1 MRTSLIAIPVL
12 AAALVAGCGGSSSPD
27 GGKPSRPA
35 DPNAA
40 EKSPPGDI
48 PDNQAF
54 VAYTPSGAD
63 YSVKVPEGW
72 GRRSSGKAVTFS
84 DKLNSVTMEAVPAST
99 KLPSGQSQRRVKT
112 VKRRAGSA
120 ELVTYLA
127 PAKPNP
133 VTGKSGEDAI
143 ERYVFHHAGEDVV
156 LTLKGPKGAD
166 NVDPWRIVTN
176 SLTFKG

>member
-35 DPNAA
+35 NPNAA

-54 VAYTPSGAD
+54 VAYRPAGAD

-72 GRRSSGKAVTFS
+72 GRRSVGKAVTFS
-84 DKLNSVTMEAVPAST
+84 DKLNSVTMEAVPAGT
-99 KLPSGQSQRRVKT
+99 KLRSGQAQRKG
-112 VKRRAGSA
+112 RAVQRKAGKA
-120 ELVTYLA
+120 ELVTYIA
-127 PAKPNP
+127 PAKPNR
-133 VTGKSGEDAI
+133 VTGKSGEDAV
-143 ERYVFHHAGEDVV
+143 ERYVFHHSGEDVV
-156 LTLKGPKGAD
+156 LTLRGPKGAD